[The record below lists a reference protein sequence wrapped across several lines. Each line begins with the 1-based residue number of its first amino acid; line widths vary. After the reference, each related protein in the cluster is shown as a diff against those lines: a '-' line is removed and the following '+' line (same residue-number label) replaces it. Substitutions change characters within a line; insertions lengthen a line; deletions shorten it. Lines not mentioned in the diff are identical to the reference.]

1 MNFSQVTVLLFINY
15 YSMNFHNNF
24 LIYYSTF
31 ERSANIE
38 KKFLRIIVMIYVP
51 CYLLFI
57 IHTFITTVFNN

>member
-24 LIYYSTF
+24 SIYYSTF

-38 KKFLRIIVMIYVP
+38 KKLSS
-51 CYLLFI
+51 
-57 IHTFITTVFNN
+57 